1 MRPIVQLYWLR
12 VAMGAIAALICT
24 GYGKLV
30 PGAISNQGI
39 PLNTFINSLTI
50 ALALYLI
57 SFYIFKSI
65 FLSKLEKP
73 EKLAT
78 TGIFMYFITWL
89 VIWILLYTII
99 AGSPPLA

>member
-12 VAMGAIAALICT
+12 VSMGVIAALICT
-24 GYGKLV
+24 GYEIVV
-30 PGAISNQGI
+30 PEAISKQGI
-39 PLNTFINSLTI
+39 PLNTFINSITI
-50 ALALYLI
+50 ALAVYLV
-57 SFYIFKSI
+57 SFYVFKSI

-89 VIWILLYTII
+89 VLWILLYTIK
-99 AGSPPLA
+99 AGPPPP

>member
-12 VAMGAIAALICT
+12 VVMGAIAALICA
-24 GYGKLV
+24 GYGIAA
-30 PGAISNQGI
+30 GGISSQGI
-39 PLNTFINSLTI
+39 PLDTFINSLTI
-50 ALALYLI
+50 ALALYLV

-99 AGSPPLA
+99 AGQP